1 MIFEVRPRHIG
12 VMNKQTNGADANNAA
27 LAAALAGD
35 ESLFTTLAERHRREL
50 QVHCYRMLGSFDDA
64 EDLVQETLLKAWR
77 RRETYQGRSSLR
89 AWLYGIATN
98 ACLDFL
104 EQNPHR
110 VLAARAGSD
119 NDNGA
124 QPPSPG
130 PPPPEVSWLQP
141 YPDRLVDEPA
151 APASAQPEAAVTA
164 KETIRLAF
172 LVAIQFLPPKQRAAL
187 ILCDVLDWSAQETAD
202 LLALSVASTNSALQR
217 ARATLQRY
225 RPRLQSDADAERKI
239 DGDSNEQHRVLLER
253 YVAATERGDV
263 PALAAL
269 LQHDVRFSMPPE
281 PGIYVGRDNVVGGWV
296 KGGFGSAWFGD
307 FRCLLTRANGMPA
320 VACYVRKPGA
330 ASFRPLA
337 LDVLVI
343 REGLVQEITT
353 FPVASMVRA
362 FDLPQEL

>member
-1 MIFEVRPRHIG
+1 MS
-12 VMNKQTNGADANNAA
+12 KQTNGADANHTE

-35 ESLFTTLAERHRREL
+35 QSLFTTLAERHRREL
-50 QVHCYRMLGSFDDA
+50 RVHCYRMLGSFEDA

-104 EQNPHR
+104 DQNPHR
-110 VLAARAGSD
+110 VLAAPLSD

-124 QPPSPG
+124 SSPGREPSP
-130 PPPPEVSWLQP
+130 EVPWLQP

-151 APASAQPEAAVTA
+151 SPAAAQPEAAVGA
-164 KETIRLAF
+164 KESIRLAF
-172 LVAIQFLPPKQRAAL
+172 LIAIQFLPPKQRAAL

-202 LLALSVASTNSALQR
+202 LLELSVASTNSALQR
-217 ARATLQRY
+217 ARATLERS
-225 RPRLQSDADAERKI
+225 RPRLQSDADAKAKADRNI
-239 DGDSNEQHRVLLER
+239 DGDPDEQRLLLER

-263 PALAAL
+263 PALTAL

-281 PGIYVGRDNVVGGWV
+281 PGIYVGRDDVVGSWV
-296 KGGFGSAWFGD
+296 KGGFGSDWFGA
-307 FRCLLTRANGMPA
+307 FRCLLTQANGMPA

-343 REGLVQEITT
+343 RDGLIQEITT
-353 FPVASMVRA
+353 FPMASIVRA
-362 FDLPQEL
+362 FDLPLEL

>member
-1 MIFEVRPRHIG
+1 
-12 VMNKQTNGADANNAA
+12 
-27 LAAALAGD
+27 
-35 ESLFTTLAERHRREL
+35 
-50 QVHCYRMLGSFDDA
+50 
-64 EDLVQETLLKAWR
+64 
-77 RRETYQGRSSLR
+77 
-89 AWLYGIATN
+89 
-98 ACLDFL
+98 
-104 EQNPHR
+104 
-110 VLAARAGSD
+110 VLAAPAGSD

-124 QPPSPG
+124 PTPKL
-130 PPPPEVSWLQP
+130 PPPPQDVPWLQP

-151 APASAQPEAAVTA
+151 APAAAQPEAAVAA

-202 LLALSVASTNSALQR
+202 LLALSLASTNSALQR

-225 RPRLQSDADAERKI
+225 RPRLQSDADGDPDEQERL
-239 DGDSNEQHRVLLER
+239 LLER

-281 PGIYVGRDNVVGGWV
+281 PGVTVGRDDVVGSWV
-296 KGGFGSAWFGD
+296 KGGFGSDWFGD
-307 FRCLLTRANGMPA
+307 LRCLLTRANGMPA

-330 ASFRPLA
+330 ASFRALA

-343 REGLVQEITT
+343 RDGLIQEITT
-353 FPVASMVRA
+353 FPMASMVRA